1 MIETIVIS
9 SSCSLCEQ
17 RGGGE
22 IERGGGEQGSQKSNH
37 NTEQRENT
45 RAEPQ
50 RERHRQQSPPPDAGP
65 PNPGEQQSA
74 EAEMPPVTK
83 EQSVSETEKDSG
95 YSDSSSESVSSEDT
109 PPSTS
114 ASVMAATPPT
124 QPAYTPI
131 YILQNIILKQPR
143 LVLLHAPVKHHR
155 KRASPSSYL
164 PILRSYPKIA
174 PRLPPPPSSAS
185 DLPIDTAL
193 APPQP
198 KQAAPADPGGLPA
211 LAGLAAPDTRDSEA
225 HTRLYERALQGEE
238 GGWERLRR
246 AMERSGGYRQI
257 PPAAPNSGTTEEAMN
272 TTEASSATSD
282 SAEMTEEEEEVTS
295 PEEAMTSSDA
305 APPTFDLGGAV

>member
-1 MIETIVIS
+1 M
-9 SSCSLCEQ
+9 
-17 RGGGE
+17 
-22 IERGGGEQGSQKSNH
+22 K
-37 NTEQRENT
+37 
-45 RAEPQ
+45 
-50 RERHRQQSPPPDAGP
+50 SPPPDAGP

-74 EAEMPPVTK
+74 EAEMPPITK

-198 KQAAPADPGGLPA
+198 KQAAPQILEVSLRSLA
-211 LAGLAAPDTRDSEA
+211 LLRRTRETQRSIRELKA

-305 APPTFDLGGAV
+305 APPAFDLGGAV